1 MPLIA
6 IATVRRRPAKLLV
19 AAGLLALF
27 PSLVLAYGN
36 LSRAQLAILPD
47 YCASSRLAG
56 SYDPNSTAS
65 RYWAARIGTAHN
77 SIHHYCQGLFLLR
90 TAKALPFRSR
100 EQQDRLRTAISEF
113 DYVLERSS
121 LAFRRGT
128 PLWPE
133 MLLRRGEAAVLL
145 ENWALAAAS
154 YDEARIVKPDY
165 WPAYLDWAR
174 QLDSLKLRQQAR
186 ELIQQGLRIDPSV
199 VPMRE
204 AFVRYGGKPQD
215 LPVPAA
221 PAASAPVAS
230 EAAPAASAPAASE
243 AAPAA
248 SAAASE

>member
-6 IATVRRRPAKLLV
+6 IAPVGRRTAKLLV
-19 AAGLLALF
+19 AAGLLALA
-27 PSLVLAYGN
+27 PTLVLAYGN
-36 LSRAQLAILPD
+36 LSRAQLATLPE
-47 YCASSRLAG
+47 YCANSRLAG
-56 SYDPNSTAS
+56 DYDANSDIS

-77 SIHHYCQGLFLLR
+77 SIHHYCQGQFLLR

-100 EQQDRLRTAISEF
+100 EQQGRLKTAIDEF
-113 DYVLERSS
+113 DYVLERSN

-145 ENWALAAAS
+145 EDWALAAAS

-186 ELIQQGLRIDPSV
+186 ELIQQGLRIDPNV
-199 VPMRE
+199 APMRE
-204 AFVRYGGKPQD
+204 AFIRYGGKLQD
-215 LPVPAA
+215 LP
-221 PAASAPVAS
+221 
-230 EAAPAASAPAASE
+230 APAASAPAASE
-243 AAPAA
+243 AAPPASAASAA

>member
-6 IATVRRRPAKLLV
+6 IAPVGRRTAKLLV
-19 AAGLLALF
+19 AAGLLALA
-27 PSLVLAYGN
+27 PTLVLAYGN
-36 LSRAQLAILPD
+36 LSRAQLATLPE
-47 YCASSRLAG
+47 YCANSRLAG
-56 SYDPNSTAS
+56 DYDANSDIS

-90 TAKALPFRSR
+90 SAKAFPFRSP
-100 EQQDRLRTAISEF
+100 EQQGRLKTAIGEF

-121 LAFRRGT
+121 IAFRRGT